1 MPMRLAILKVTSYPI
16 ALSQLALCLFL
27 YSIGGQLLA
36 DSSSALLAME
46 NPANPLLQI
55 STSRGNVFVELYPE
69 EAPENV
75 GRFLGLA
82 TGDIELVDE
91 NTGSIFKP
99 RYYNGMSFHRV
110 IPGLLIQ
117 AGSPSYN
124 PLGAPSDLLKD
135 EINANSLGLNTESIL
150 LPDSSTNPI
159 LNITNSDEFAKQVLQ
174 PLYKEM
180 RIETS
185 EDLLEQEEKIAT
197 RLRTMT
203 IKELYQLQGY
213 TYSEANFSRP
223 IQLGVLALANT
234 GPNSNGPEFFISMAN
249 SEHLT
254 GKYTAIGSVIE
265 GMDVVGEIASL
276 AISPVKATRASTVI
290 YAIKKIN

>member
-1 MPMRLAILKVTSYPI
+1 MRLAFFKVTNYPN
-16 ALSQLALCLFL
+16 ALSQLAFCLFL
-27 YSIGGQLLA
+27 ASISGQLFA

-46 NPANPLLQI
+46 NPSNPLIQI

-75 GRFLGLA
+75 ARFLGLA
-82 TGDIELVDE
+82 AGDIELVDK
-91 NTGSIFKP
+91 NTGSVFKP
-99 RYYNGMSFHRV
+99 KYYNGMSFHRV

-135 EINANSLGLNTESIL
+135 EINADSLGLNTENIL

-159 LNITNSDEFAKQVLQ
+159 LNITSNDEFAKQVLQ
-174 PLYKEM
+174 PLYKDM
-180 RIETS
+180 SIETAQ
-185 EDLLEQEEKIAT
+185 DLLEKEEKITT
-197 RLRTMT
+197 RLRAMT
-203 IKELYQLQGY
+203 VKELYQLQGY
-213 TYSEANFSRP
+213 TYSEASFSRP
-223 IQLGVLALANT
+223 IERGVLALANI

-265 GMDVVGEIASL
+265 GMEVVGEIGSL
-276 AISPVKATRASTVI
+276 AISPVRATRASTVI